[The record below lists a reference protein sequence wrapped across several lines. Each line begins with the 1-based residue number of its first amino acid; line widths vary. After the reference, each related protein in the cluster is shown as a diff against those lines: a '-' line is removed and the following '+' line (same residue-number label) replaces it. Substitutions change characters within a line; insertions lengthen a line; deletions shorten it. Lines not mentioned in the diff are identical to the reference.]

1 MTAQTPTADDVMTD
15 ALALYR
21 LDVEQTLSTVQ
32 RKTPGALIVDR
43 LKATLDVVDALLLQ
57 LQDGQS

>member
-1 MTAQTPTADDVMTD
+1 VTAQTPTADDVMTD

-32 RKTPGALIVDR
+32 RKTPTALMVDR
-43 LKATLDVVDALLLQ
+43 LKATLDVVDVLLLQ